1 MKPEK
6 IILDCDPGHD
16 DALALTMAVA
26 SEQIELLGVTT
37 SAGNQTPDKTL
48 NNALRM
54 LALLGA
60 TDIPVAGGNHR
71 PLMRNL
77 KIADYVHGET
87 GLDGA
92 DLPEPAFEPVHQPA
106 VELIAD
112 ILRTQTEPITLV
124 VTGPMTNIALFLRVH
139 PELENKIKQI
149 VFMGGAAGQG
159 NVHPTTEF
167 NMAVDPE
174 AAKIVVNEGI
184 PLVMGRIERY
194 VESANL
200 S

>member
-54 LALLGA
+54 LTLLGA
-60 TDIPVAGGNHR
+60 TDIPVAGGNQR

-77 KIADYVHGET
+77 KLRIMCTVK
-87 GLDGA
+87 LD
-92 DLPEPAFEPVHQPA
+92 
-106 VELIAD
+106 
-112 ILRTQTEPITLV
+112 
-124 VTGPMTNIALFLRVH
+124 
-139 PELENKIKQI
+139 
-149 VFMGGAAGQG
+149 
-159 NVHPTTEF
+159 
-167 NMAVDPE
+167 
-174 AAKIVVNEGI
+174 
-184 PLVMGRIERY
+184 
-194 VESANL
+194 
-200 S
+200 